1 MNLGRV
7 ASDDRLRE
15 RDIDFDIEFTNDTG
29 MHIVECKV
37 PGPQTR
43 QRVRTLIERLLDTSG
58 RIEELTGCSPEM
70 ILAIPGELSPEA
82 QKQFS
87 SAGIKVWDRAWLA
100 ANAVKV
106 GRAGEATQFLG
117 EHAPFESSQLDDR
130 ADDLLER
137 LKGVPPGP
145 NWVEYQKLCREI
157 AEFLFCPPLSP
168 PLWERPN
175 FSSVNRRDLI
185 LPNYALDGLWAY
197 LRTRYQADHVVID
210 AKNYAESIKKN
221 EILQIAN
228 YLQRHGVGLFALI
241 FSRTEPD
248 SRLLYTLREQ
258 WVLHDKMIVVLSDA
272 DVSQML
278 SDKRTGGD
286 PAELLRQKIEDF
298 RLSV

>member
-1 MNLGRV
+1 MIEQLTATGARV
-7 ASDDRLRE
+7 GE
-15 RDIDFDIEFTNDTG
+15 
-29 MHIVECKV
+29 IVGH
-37 PGPQTR
+37 PP
-43 QRVRTLIERLLDTSG
+43 RV
-58 RIEELTGCSPEM
+58 

-82 QKQFS
+82 HEQFRLS
-87 SAGIKVWDRAWLA
+87 GISIWDRTWLA
-100 ANAVKV
+100 ANAIKA

-117 EHAPFESSQLDDR
+117 ASSAGSPIEGR
-130 ADDLLER
+130 ADDLLKQ
-137 LKGVPPGP
+137 LMDVAPGP
-145 NWVEYQKLCREI
+145 NWMKYQELCREI
-157 AEFLFCPPLSP
+157 SEFLFCPPLSRP
-168 PLWERPN
+168 IWERPN

-185 LPNYALDGLWAY
+185 LPNYALDGFWAY
-197 LRTRYQADHVVID
+197 LRTRYHADHVVID
-210 AKNYAESIKKN
+210 AKNYSESIKKE

-278 SDKRTGGD
+278 SDKKAGAD
-286 PAELLRQKIEDF
+286 PTELIRQKIEDF